1 MVIEVQLSFTDQ
13 FGDGT
18 TEPLEFTHTL
28 TAPDGFEITGGQL
41 FVERGGGGE
50 LDRFSFRIDR
60 NAETGQ
66 AQLTILEDVT
76 SGT

>member
-18 TEPLEFTHTL
+18 TEPMEFTHTL
-28 TAPDGFEITGGQL
+28 SAPDGFEITGGQL

-60 NAETGQ
+60 DEAGQ